1 MQLRPL
7 VVRDVSGKLTLSK
20 RQSATKERTGAREF
34 HLFLWS
40 SRSCCSQGQKIVG
53 GPTGGSVHVSPHA
66 ELCNAHHD
74 TPPVFMGVLAVT
86 LTLWAD

>member
-20 RQSATKERTGAREF
+20 RQSATKERTGAREY

-53 GPTGGSVHVSPHA
+53 GPTGGSVHVT
-66 ELCNAHHD
+66 AHMQSFAMR
-74 TPPVFMGVLAVT
+74 TMT
-86 LTLWAD
+86 LLPCSWEFLL